1 MERVAA
7 KKAKTRPRV
16 SQRECQLALQR
27 VQFLGSEALRPAPQ
41 GHNAKPN
48 TQPRPG
54 PMGRLAFLLG
64 IPDRAPRATRVGRAA
79 GLGIRPTTKKK
90 GRGRGCAWSEPN
102 AGVRARLSGLE
113 YLFVRR
119 PRRRRA
125 EGGEGQRKPR
135 SLPQMPCVRPD
146 RRSPLPRGERPPLA
160 LLQGPDH
167 VVRRWLEGPC
177 LHSEGEERLGDVGGG
192 HRQTFDM
199 SGGQTHRFL
208 FRTPG
213 SSR

>member
-1 MERVAA
+1 MGRVAA
-7 KKAKTRPRV
+7 KKAQTSRRV
-16 SQRECQLALQR
+16 SQRECQLALQQ

-41 GHNAKPN
+41 ETNAKPN

-54 PMGRLAFLLG
+54 PMGRLAFLQG
-64 IPDRAPRATRVGRAA
+64 IHDWAPRATRVGGAA

-90 GRGRGCAWSEPN
+90 GRGRGCAWPGPN
-102 AGVRARLSGLE
+102 AGVWARLSGLE

-125 EGGEGQRKPR
+125 EGGEGQRKSR

-192 HRQTFDM
+192 HRQTSYM

-208 FRTPG
+208 FRT
-213 SSR
+213 SRTTR